1 MLNKT
6 LAIKLLVVCS
16 VADIKAG
23 KFNAIR
29 GSEFLARNRERK
41 PSAYRL
47 QKHYVRYRTDYL
59 PSSR

>member
-6 LAIKLLVVCS
+6 LAIKPLAVCS

-29 GSEFLARNRERK
+29 VSEFLAKNRGK
-41 PSAYRL
+41 KSSGYRL
-47 QKHYVRYRTDYL
+47 QKHYVRYRTDHL
-59 PSSR
+59 PSFR